1 MDGGNKHGRAIPTN
15 FGLKYNPPK
24 LGIQYY
30 IKGNPKATFVHEV
43 LIENVSSKQVDELIN
58 DLFTKHKKF
67 IDPKVVSR
75 NQLENLMDRL
85 KSHSAKE
92 NILKNKENL
101 HENANSKSDSK
112 VGKADNW
119 GLDGDSRSTSLA
131 HNNIAYQNDE
141 ISHPAP
147 SLSCPKSV
155 ITHPYNKEEETAKP
169 QNFEKDIFSGAHKEE
184 FKNGEKEFMLDDFDM
199 DNEDQKINDG
209 HDMFDGLE
217 DDDLPDKQ
225 NKHFDS
231 NNDDDRVSNNMG
243 GDDNDDED
251 DSDAIDIDNEEELAA
266 RGLKKIQIEG
276 EEEEFLMDAEGNI
289 YNLNGD
295 FIGTTNGD
303 AEEDGDGDGDG
314 NEDGDE
320 EDF

>member
-1 MDGGNKHGRAIPTN
+1 MDGGNKHGRIIPTN

-30 IKGNPKATFVHEV
+30 FKENPKATFVHEV
-43 LIENVSSKQVDELIN
+43 TIDNAASKRADELIN

-75 NQLENLMDRL
+75 NQLENLMERL
-85 KSHSAKE
+85 KTNITKE
-92 NILKNKENL
+92 IASKNKEN
-101 HENANSKSDSK
+101 HQENTNNKNKAKTT
-112 VGKADNW
+112 KADNW
-119 GLDGDSRSTSLA
+119 GLDDLADSGDE
-131 HNNIAYQNDE
+131 E
-141 ISHPAP
+141 I
-147 SLSCPKSV
+147 
-155 ITHPYNKEEETAKP
+155 AKP
-169 QNFEKDIFSGAHKEE
+169 QKTEKDV
-184 FKNGEKEFMLDDFDM
+184 FKNNDKEYMLDDFDM
-199 DNEDQKINDG
+199 DNDDQKVSEG

-217 DDDLPDKQ
+217 DDDLVDKHSKHLDSQ
-225 NKHFDS
+225 NE
-231 NNDDDRVSNNMG
+231 DDRDTNNMG
-243 GDDNDDED
+243 GDDNEEEE

-303 AEEDGDGDGDG
+303 ADGEG
-314 NEDGDE
+314 EE